1 MVFDGDI
8 ANNNNYKSFEYKTKL
23 LWNRAEDDA
32 NKILRNATIS
42 VPLKYLNKFWRS
54 PEMPLIYFKFKWT
67 KHYALSA
74 TVAENA
80 NGNPNSIIFTIKDTK
95 LYVPVVNLLGKD
107 NQKLSRI
114 LRKGFERSVYWN

>member
-42 VPLKYLNKFWRS
+42 LPLKYLNKFW
-54 PEMPLIYFKFKWT
+54 KFISNLNGQNIMLCLQLLLRMQMVIPIVLFS
-67 KHYALSA
+67 LSK
-74 TVAENA
+74 TRNYM
-80 NGNPNSIIFTIKDTK
+80 F
-95 LYVPVVNLLGKD
+95 L
-107 NQKLSRI
+107 
-114 LRKGFERSVYWN
+114 